1 MTLLG
6 KRNPGGGSKMSDKLY
21 AFGNWLSSY
30 EEPEM
35 TREQEEEANDLNPTA
50 AKEAPDESEQ
60 R

>member
-1 MTLLG
+1 M
-6 KRNPGGGSKMSDKLY
+6 NMSDKLY

-30 EEPEM
+30 EEPTM

>member
-1 MTLLG
+1 
-6 KRNPGGGSKMSDKLY
+6 MSDKLY